1 MVEIGTGLQKSVDE
15 LSDAHGDGG
24 ARGREDGR
32 TLKCRSH
39 SLRSSAFFLLNARSM
54 SSRSPSC
61 VELNGIICF
70 VMCEK

>member
-15 LSDAHGDGG
+15 LSDA
-24 ARGREDGR
+24 RGREDAR

-61 VELNGIICF
+61 VELNGIMCF

>member
-15 LSDAHGDGG
+15 LSD

-61 VELNGIICF
+61 VELNGIMCF